1 MSTLPATTPE
11 ASPETSAAIQAFV
24 RLVRA
29 HVAVTGQLNA
39 QLSAD
44 HGLSINAYEA
54 LLHLARAPDSRLR
67 RIDLADGLLLTASGV
82 TRLLDGLERDG
93 FVAREECSS
102 DRRVSYAVLTE
113 VGRAKLREASK
124 SHTRQI
130 RELVGGPY
138 DDDELAQLVAL
149 LDRLPGVDP
158 TDGSCGSDSELGEP
172 SLTSELDAAVEPNSS
187 G

>member
-1 MSTLPATTPE
+1 MPPSATTHD
-11 ASPETSAAIQAFV
+11 TSVAIDAFV

-29 HVAVTGQLNA
+29 QAAVTGQLSA
-39 QLSAD
+39 QLGAD

-67 RIDLADGLLLTASGV
+67 RVDLANGLLLTAGGV

-93 FVAREECSS
+93 FVAREECAS
-102 DRRVSYAVLTE
+102 DRRVTYAVLTDA
-113 VGRAKLREASK
+113 GRAKLREASK

-130 RELVGGPY
+130 RELLGGSY
-138 DDDELAQLVAL
+138 DDDELAQLIAL

-158 TDGSCGSDSELGEP
+158 TSDSCEAD
-172 SLTSELDAAVEPNSS
+172 S
-187 G
+187 

>member
-1 MSTLPATTPE
+1 MSPSATIPEPSPAIE
-11 ASPETSAAIQAFV
+11 AFV

-29 HVAVTGQLNA
+29 NAAVTRQLSA

-44 HGLSINAYEA
+44 HGLNLSAYEA
-54 LLHLARAPDSRLR
+54 LLSLARAPDSRMR
-67 RIDLADGLLLTASGV
+67 RVDLANGLLLSAGGV
-82 TRLLDGLERDG
+82 TRLLDGLEHDG

-113 VGRAKLREASK
+113 AGRDKLREASK

-130 RELVGGPY
+130 RELLGGVY
-138 DDDELAQLVAL
+138 DEDDLARLIAL

-158 TDGSCGSDSELGEP
+158 TSDSCVVD
-172 SLTSELDAAVEPNSS
+172 S
-187 G
+187 

>member
-1 MSTLPATTPE
+1 MGAYAVETSMATRSATTPT
-11 ASPETSAAIQAFV
+11 TSAAIEAFV

-29 HVAVTGQLNA
+29 NAAVTRQLSA

-44 HGLSINAYEA
+44 HGLNINAYEA
-54 LLHLARAPDSRLR
+54 LLRLARAPDSRLR
-67 RIDLADGLLLTASGV
+67 RVDLANGLLLTAGGV

-93 FVAREECSS
+93 LIGREECPT

-113 VGRAKLREASK
+113 SGRDKLREASK

-130 RELVGGPY
+130 RELVGGSY
-138 DDDELAQLVAL
+138 DEDELAQLVAL

-158 TDGSCGSDSELGEP
+158 TADSSCGPDS
-172 SLTSELDAAVEPNSS
+172 
-187 G
+187 

>member
-1 MSTLPATTPE
+1 MPPSTTTPQ
-11 ASPETSAAIQAFV
+11 TSVAIDAFV

-29 HVAVTGQLNA
+29 QAAVTGQLSA

-67 RIDLADGLLLTASGV
+67 RVDLANGLLLTAGGV

-93 FVAREECSS
+93 LVGREECAS

-113 VGRAKLREASK
+113 AGRAKLREASK

-130 RELVGGPY
+130 RELLGGSY
-138 DDDELAQLVAL
+138 DDGELAQLIAL

-158 TDGSCGSDSELGEP
+158 TSDSCEAD
-172 SLTSELDAAVEPNSS
+172 S
-187 G
+187 